1 MLNKLRLAFCFK
13 KNISQEVFKCYIL
26 QAANLS
32 KAVPCGSL
40 LAGMGGRV
48 QHEMLGF

>member
-1 MLNKLRLAFCFK
+1 MLNKLIGFLLK
-13 KNISQEVFKCYIL
+13 KKIPQEVFKCYIL
-26 QAANLS
+26 QATNLS